1 MPHVCAMIIRDLYRS
16 PVEDLHKAIVA
27 STATVLRR
35 GIISPPTT
43 VEADDL
49 ARLAARPDF
58 DPSLS
63 FVAYEGP
70 EPVAFL
76 VSRLQ
81 RTGEAVEAV
90 WSLFGSAPGARRA
103 LEVLLDESKALW
115 RREGAARAR
124 KETAGLL
131 LSEPRVSED
140 AELLDVLK
148 QRDFHT
154 AATSAELSTELKKL
168 STPKEL
174 ADRQAEA
181 RQKGFLLR
189 PARPDEALVI
199 ARQYDPRHSRQHSQE
214 FWNLVARHLRPEATL
229 VIEHR
234 RQIIGFAAY
243 LGWTLEGPCPHLGP
257 HFVDEVHRK
266 GGLDALVLHEALLL
280 AKQNAK
286 ERVRAFCG
294 VERTEVFQKAGF
306 AVAGRFCHEA
316 VAELA

>member
-1 MPHVCAMIIRDLYRS
+1 MIIRDLYRS
-16 PVEDLHKAIVA
+16 PLEDLHKAVA
-27 STATVLRR
+27 TSTATVLRR
-35 GIISPPTT
+35 GIISPPAA
-43 VEADDL
+43 VEADDV
-49 ARLAARPDF
+49 ARLGARPDF
-58 DPSLS
+58 DTSLS

-81 RTGEAVEAV
+81 RTGETAEAT

-103 LEVLLDESKALW
+103 LEVLLDETKALW
-115 RREGAARAR
+115 RREGATRAR

-148 QRDFHT
+148 QRGFQT
-154 AATSAELSTELKKL
+154 AVASTELSAELKKL
-168 STPKEL
+168 ATPKEL

-189 PARPDEALVI
+189 PARPDEALVV
-199 ARQYDPRHSRQHSQE
+199 ARQYDPRHTRQHSQE
-214 FWNLVARHLRPEATL
+214 FWNLVVRHLRPEATL
-229 VIEHR
+229 VVEHR

-266 GGLDALVLHEALLL
+266 SGLDALLLHEALLL

-286 ERVRAFCG
+286 ERARAFCAS
-294 VERTEVFQKAGF
+294 ERTEVYQRAGF
-306 AVAGRFCHEA
+306 TVAGRFCHEA
-316 VAELA
+316 AADLA